1 MQIGEIV
8 AKYRKAKGL
17 TQEELAA
24 KVNVSRNTIA
34 RLEFDTKTPSFEVM
48 AQIANVLECP
58 LDEFG
63 CASRKGGG

>member
-48 AQIANVLECP
+48 AQIANVLECS